1 MRPTAVEAGG
11 RQAKQERSLY
21 QHPPVLFTGNLHQSV
36 NQTTRA
42 GESRGAE
49 DRPCLGPRE
58 APSLIDLLPLAEG
71 RRPADVIAPEIS
83 RRWWCGAALCCL
95 LLRPTDETETEPS
108 EAGPKFFHPDSPACL
123 GAVPPNQPQ

>member
-71 RRPADVIAPEIS
+71 RRPVDAIEAPQHSASERPNELRNVCI
-83 RRWWCGAALCCL
+83 CGAHIIVDDN
-95 LLRPTDETETEPS
+95 REQT
-108 EAGPKFFHPDSPACL
+108 
-123 GAVPPNQPQ
+123 PNF